1 MPTDK
6 ELRASGYLTIDE
18 WVDDLTE
25 ITRRYLKESVWPNV
39 SPKELMH
46 PEDLL
51 ANSSQVAD
59 VLLHALPVL
68 GARRK

>member
-6 ELRASGYLTIDE
+6 ELREYGYITIDE

-25 ITRRYLKESVWPNV
+25 ITRRYLKESVWPTAA
-39 SPKELMH
+39 PDELMH

-51 ANSSQVAD
+51 ANTSQVID
-59 VLLHALPVL
+59 VLFYAIPLL